1 MADQDQITKL
11 NAQIQELNSQLSG
24 KPIKIF
30 DVNELNE
37 AERVVKS
44 LRQELQEATSDIS
57 GLAAGFK
64 NVVQEMQNT
73 SKPLADA
80 KRSFNALSGLAQ
92 KLQNDQVGINKLSKN
107 ELISIQDKIKAEREN
122 QKTLYTNLKQK
133 YEANSIT
140 DRELA
145 ALVEIEGTL
154 ANENVLYNDLL
165 ATSKKRLAEEIKI
178 KDAMGLGGAMVGSL
192 KSALDKLGMG
202 GLVDQLG
209 IKAAEEAMENVAG
222 EVTKGGTETAKF
234 GGKVEIL
241 KAGMGSLGE
250 SMVKNLTDP
259 LFLTKFLTEQLI
271 KAVISIDKVT
281 GDLAKSMN
289 VTYQEATQ
297 IQSKLTQIANT
308 NFSVALTSKKIA
320 ETQLFINKLYGT
332 TSMATEEQLVNMT
345 KLRELSGFTNEE
357 LAGIL
362 AISTSTGKEMEQ
374 VTGEVIAQ
382 AKFTSL
388 KYGVSLNEREVAKD
402 ISKISAATT
411 LSLGKNPKSL
421 AEAVAT
427 AKSLGMEL
435 SKVESIAL
443 SMLQFESSIE
453 NELSAELLIGKELN
467 LERARF
473 AAINNDVATLASE
486 IASQMGSAANFG
498 EMSAIQQ
505 EALAKAVGMNREE
518 LARTLYIQ
526 EQLAGLT
533 GEDAKKKEQI
543 LNKRIAEVGL
553 AQAQQEIAKDGYDTL
568 ENQASVQ
575 ERILLATEKL
585 SELFAF
591 MAPTILMAADAL
603 MTIVAPITL
612 IVELIQWIGKGFE
625 NAFSYIGKMIP
636 ALGVVGRIMK
646 GIASLAIVYAAYKA
660 FAALA
665 SGGPLGVIGGIAV
678 AATIMSVGMG
688 AINGLSTSVNDA
700 IINPDGDIITTHPD
714 DYLIATKDPQD
725 LANSVGG
732 SGGSS
737 AKVESLLEQLV
748 KKNSNVYL
756 DSSKVDDA
764 KAFSYSKL

>member
-64 NVVQEMQNT
+64 NVVQEMQKT
-73 SKPLADA
+73 SKPLEDA
-80 KRSFNALSGLAQ
+80 KRSFNVLSGLAQ

-178 KDAMGLGGAMVGSL
+178 QDAMGLGGAIVGSL

-209 IKAAEEAMENVAG
+209 IKAAEEAMEKVAD
-222 EVTKGGTETAKF
+222 EVTKGGTETSKF
-234 GGKVEIL
+234 GGKVKVL

-250 SMVKNLTDP
+250 SIKKNLTDP
-259 LFLTKFLTEQLI
+259 LFIAKFLTEQFI
-271 KAVISIDKVT
+271 KAMKAVDKAA

-289 VTYQEATQ
+289 ISYQESVGIMGNMNSIANSSNSIFIT
-297 IQSKLTQIANT
+297 STKLAETQIA
-308 NFSVALTSKKIA
+308 
-320 ETQLFINKLYGT
+320 INKYLGT
-332 TSMATEEQLVNMT
+332 SAMLTNEQLVTMT
-345 KLRELSGFTNEE
+345 KLREAAGFTNEE
-357 LAGIL
+357 IAGI
-362 AISTSTGKEMEQ
+362 AKISFATGKEMKII
-374 VTGEVIAQ
+374 TGEVLAQ
-382 AKFTSL
+382 AQISSL
-388 KYGVSLNEREVAKD
+388 RKGVVLNEREVLKD
-402 ISKISAATT
+402 ISKVSSSIT
-411 LSLGKNPKSL
+411 LSLGKNPKAI

-435 SKVESIAL
+435 SKVDAIAGSIL
-443 SMLQFESSIE
+443 NFESSIE
-453 NELSAELLIGKELN
+453 NELAAELLIGKELN

-473 AAINNDVATLASE
+473 AALNNDFVTVATE
-486 IASQMGSAANFG
+486 IAEQAGTAAEFG
-498 EMSAIQQ
+498 NMSRIQQ
-505 EALAKAVGMNREE
+505 EALATAVGMNREE
-518 LARTLYIQ
+518 LAQTLFVQ
-526 EQLAGLT
+526 EQLVGVS
-533 GEDAKKKEQI
+533 GEEAKNREKV
-543 LNKRIAEVGL
+543 LNARIKEVGL
-553 AQAQQEIAKDGYDTL
+553 AQATQEIADGQLETL

-575 ERILLATEKL
+575 EQLTALTDKL
-585 SELFAF
+585 GEVF
-591 MAPTILMAADAL
+591 
-603 MTIVAPITL
+603 
-612 IVELIQWIGKGFE
+612 
-625 NAFSYIGKMIP
+625 
-636 ALGVVGRIMK
+636 
-646 GIASLAIVYAAYKA
+646 ASLAPIILPILDTILLILTPISSAVGYIIEGFKSIYPILLPILGIMNALWLKTKA
-660 FAALA
+660 MAIMSVIKGAWQGLGSIPGAGPAL
-665 SGGPLGVIGGIAV
+665 AV
-678 AATIMSVGMG
+678 AAILGGVGYINAQQVGDLGIDPNGGPVVSSPREGGLFQGTKNDGLLMG
-688 AINGLSTSVNDA
+688 PGIG
-700 IINPDGDIITTHPD
+700 
-714 DYLIATKDPQD
+714 TKG
-725 LANSVGG
+725 AGG
-732 SGGSS
+732 GGSS

-748 KKNSNVYL
+748 KKNSNLYM
-756 DSSKVDDA
+756 DSSKVADA
-764 KAFSYSKL
+764 EALSYSKL

>member
-518 LARTLYIQ
+518 LAQTLYIQ

-575 ERILLATEKL
+575 EQILLATEKL

-665 SGGPLGVIGGIAV
+665 SGGPLGVIGGIVV

-688 AINGLSTSVNDA
+688 AINGLSTPVNDA

-737 AKVESLLEQLV
+737 SKVESLLEQLV
-748 KKNSNVYL
+748 KKDSNVYF
-756 DSSKVDDA
+756 DSQKVGSAEAVSSSK
-764 KAFSYSKL
+764 L